1 MHAHENLDPLTPP
14 SRQARRKF
22 LKAGLLGSAS
32 ALVSSLSSAA
42 DPVTVHEDL
51 RAALGNAELS
61 MLFNGKTPEE
71 CRAWQAKFRTTLT
84 SLLGESTPPAKWSV
98 EEESVFESSKF
109 TRRELLLH
117 ADGIPPLPVY
127 LFVPK
132 GLKDD
137 EKAPAVVA
145 VHGHG
150 AHGHHSVAGR
160 DDLEGVAA
168 SIEKANY
175 DYGRQFAERGYV
187 VAVPCMIPF
196 GRRVS
201 QMSYGSDPCA
211 VTFVRMQALG
221 QLLMTANIR
230 DLRWAISLLQSQ
242 PHVNGEAIGCA
253 GLSYGGRMTMMVS
266 TVDQRIKVASVSG
279 ALNLM
284 QERMAGRYS
293 CGAQVVPGLLKYGD
307 YSEIGSL
314 IAPRPC
320 VWETGSRDGLIVPKW
335 DVVFRNRLRRAYSAL
350 GAADRLHFDRFEG
363 GHEWSGRIAFPLF
376 DEVLKSKN

>member
-22 LKAGLLGSAS
+22 LKAGLLGSAV
-32 ALVSSLSSAA
+32 ALVPSLSSAA
-42 DPVTVHEDL
+42 DPVTVHENL

-117 ADGIPPLPVY
+117 ADGIPSLPVY

-175 DYGRQFAERGYV
+175 DYGRQFAERLQQSGTQTLTESV
-187 VAVPCMIPF
+187 D
-196 GRRVS
+196 RRIHHGDNTNTS
-201 QMSYGSDPCA
+201 FDS
-211 VTFVRMQALG
+211 
-221 QLLMTANIR
+221 
-230 DLRWAISLLQSQ
+230 
-242 PHVNGEAIGCA
+242 E
-253 GLSYGGRMTMMVS
+253 LS
-266 TVDQRIKVASVSG
+266 
-279 ALNLM
+279 
-284 QERMAGRYS
+284 
-293 CGAQVVPGLLKYGD
+293 
-307 YSEIGSL
+307 
-314 IAPRPC
+314 
-320 VWETGSRDGLIVPKW
+320 
-335 DVVFRNRLRRAYSAL
+335 
-350 GAADRLHFDRFEG
+350 
-363 GHEWSGRIAFPLF
+363 
-376 DEVLKSKN
+376 